1 MTRLI
6 AKDCAVTLSLRLTDG
21 HGGVLDNGRRPVA
34 YLHGGYDNLFPK
46 LEAALEGQPVG
57 QQVRVHLTV
66 DDAFGPRDESLVRTI
81 PKSEFPP
88 GVKVGGV
95 LRGTGDDGAEHDFHV
110 MKIKGPVVHLDGN
123 HPWAGRELQVTAKVL
138 AVRDA
143 SSEEIAH
150 RHVHGDGGHH
160 H

>member
-21 HGGVLDNGRRPVA
+21 HGAVLDDGRRPVA

-57 QQVRVHLTV
+57 QQVRVHLGV

-81 PKSEFPP
+81 PKRGIMLDLPP
-88 GVKVGGV
+88 
-95 LRGTGDDGAEHDFHV
+95 E
-110 MKIKGPVVHLDGN
+110 
-123 HPWAGRELQVTAKVL
+123 QVR
-138 AVRDA
+138 VR
-143 SSEEIAH
+143 
-150 RHVHGDGGHH
+150 
-160 H
+160 